1 MNGINFSK
9 EIYENI
15 RNLEKS
21 SSLAFIFFFL
31 VMLHFIKGILYLGN

>member
-15 RNLEKS
+15 LEFEEY

-31 VMLHFIKGILYLGN
+31 VMLPFIKGILYLGN